1 VFRTDVNRRQQAA
14 EIRVALAELSVK
26 VRLGPIGTV
35 YYDVHPDDRAHL
47 EQHDGG
53 RPGCPDCA
61 AIWRLAQGGR

>member
-1 VFRTDVNRRQQAA
+1 
-14 EIRVALAELSVK
+14 VK

-47 EQHDGG
+47 EQHDGD